1 MNCTPL
7 LTNLDIF
14 KSSGSKKSFLFPV
27 LHVKWPPLPSSVRWT
42 RLLIFSTLNTRR
54 QRRRRNKHL
63 PGVSR
68 QEDLLAPRRQQAH
81 YSNPLRPALTFG
93 WRHNRPLLSPS
104 TAGALKFPQRRCR
117 KISLGCQCQLG
128 GATCHLR
135 TSTSLAT
142 AKCCPPSKNDLVT
155 FSEPFPPIFFYLDYL
170 ISIAID
176 NKNILLADGQHFW
189 KDIIYRNCVIVT
201 EEAQFLPI
209 S

>member
-1 MNCTPL
+1 M
-7 LTNLDIF
+7 
-14 KSSGSKKSFLFPV
+14 
-27 LHVKWPPLPSSVRWT
+27 RRT

-81 YSNPLRPALTFG
+81 YSNQVPLRPALTFG
-93 WRHNRPLLSPS
+93 WRHNRTLLSPS

-117 KISLGCQCQLG
+117 KISLAQACQLG

-155 FSEPFPPIFFYLDYL
+155 FSEPFPPQISSKHLDLDYQR
-170 ISIAID
+170 SIAIG
-176 NKNILLADGQHFW
+176 N
-189 KDIIYRNCVIVT
+189 
-201 EEAQFLPI
+201 
-209 S
+209 